1 MKQQF
6 FYLHRIGILTLFFI
20 FLVQNSEAQ
29 QFTSVLGDSADPFL
43 TYHNGYYYLTGTYG
57 GSVGARRAKTLEG
70 LRSAKAHIFYE
81 PSDGGPPG
89 DYWASEIFNIDGK
102 WYIYYTADPTTID
115 GTDQQRMYV
124 IENSSSDPY
133 IGTWTNHR
141 IFDPANDVWA
151 IDATVFEHNGSLYYV
166 WSGSDV
172 IDAIPHKPQNIYIA
186 RMANPWTL
194 ETERI
199 LLSEPTAS
207 WEGDQVNEGPEVIK
221 HGNRIF
227 IAYSTFG
234 CWTPDYRLGMIYM
247 DMNSDPLDSS
257 AWTKHDAP
265 VFQGNA
271 EVNVYGPGHHSFFKS
286 PDGIEDWFVY
296 HAVSVTEGGCNDKRS
311 VRAQRL
317 YWSADNLPVF
327 GQPIRQGEQQIV
339 PSGEVSAATG
349 TPLENGVYEVKIKS
363 SSNLSLDLD
372 NCNLDI
378 GTNVKVWN
386 DGDNRCQRWVFHATG
401 DGFYTISSYES
412 GLVLDVNNC
421 SQNEDTNIGMWKPNG
436 ADCQQWKIKEID
448 SGYFTIE
455 SRNSGKVMHVS
466 GGTTAGDNLVQRT
479 YNNQDNQKW
488 SLEKVDDY
496 QVQEGIYV
504 ISSQKSGLA
513 LELENCG
520 TANGTGLIQNTLS
533 NEECQQ
539 WEIKATGDGYY
550 SITSVMSGKSMG
562 VPNCSATPADR
573 MQTSDFANNDCQKF
587 RIVPLGVNGSFK
599 ILNKSNEMSLD
610 VDGCSLSE
618 GAEIAQY
625 PYWGADCQLWKFN
638 PVTEDKESV
647 ITDGKARFNVLTPTL
662 IRMEYSGDGVFE
674 DKKSFNITNLDL
686 PAPTFSTRVNNG
698 WREIETEKLLLRYK
712 QNSGAFDETN
722 LKITLNVNGKNT
734 ESTPWPNIFSS
745 YKSEAED
752 MTLIGGASVDSNHS
766 GYSGSG
772 FVAGLSQEGAG
783 MEWNLNENITAGNY
797 TIALKYANGT
807 GGDGQ
812 QLPRTMSLY
821 VDGNKTQL
829 SLPTTTDWK
838 TWGIFQTTL
847 SLTKG
852 PHTFKLVGDAG
863 DTFNINVDYISLNPV
878 ADFNEIYES
887 EEAILEGAA
896 AINTNHSGYT
906 GAGFVGGLEAIGSA
920 ITYRFDN
927 NLTSGDY
934 TVSIKYANGSAGDG
948 QHTTRTLSLYIDGN
962 KTQISLPKTENWGDW
977 DVFEKTVSFSPGPH
991 TIKLSCD
998 EGDSYNVNIDWLAIS
1013 PEGDPLPNAEENAE
1027 MANLGGGLRS
1037 LDIKSGEVPLWD
1049 GIMSR
1054 AGWYLLN
1061 DSKTALVESDGWVSS
1076 RPDHKGGY
1084 QDAYFFGYGTDYQ
1097 TALKDFYKITGNP
1110 PLLPRWAFGVWY
1122 SKYEPYT
1129 SNYYKETLLPKFR
1142 AEKLPLDVLVID
1154 TDWKAPNQWNGW
1166 NWNTTLFPDPQEFL
1180 DWTEDEGLA
1189 ISLNIHATIQQDDP
1203 KFAQVNATAGGLIDT
1218 NNDGRYH
1225 FDYSNKNHAKA
1236 YLDLHQPFYEQGVD
1250 FWWPDWVDEYV
1261 NLEVEGLPTET
1272 WLSHLYA
1279 KNRQER
1285 GMRPFSFARIGDGY
1299 KGYGE
1304 AGPPDMAWSDHRY
1317 TLHFTGDTFDDWE
1330 LLEFESK
1337 FTIRE
1342 ANLGIPYVSHDIGSF
1357 KGRTLSDDK
1366 YIRWLQ
1372 FGTFQP
1378 IFRLHSDD
1386 HDDSYRLPWQYPN
1399 VSEQAKDFIRL
1410 RHALVP
1416 YTYSLAHESSTG
1428 GLPIVR
1434 GMYFNYPESEES
1446 YTYDKQYFFGE
1457 NILVSPITQPGEV
1470 ASTEV
1475 WFPEG
1480 EWTNFFTNEIITGP
1494 GVQTISADYSSMAT
1508 FVKAGGIIPL
1518 KPYSDYLGQKV
1529 IDTLTLKVYTGADG
1543 LFSLYEDEGQNLE
1556 YKNGQY
1562 VITQMTYNDDAKEI
1576 TIEARQGSFSG
1587 SISKRTYDIEAYN
1600 IIPAQVLLN
1609 DENLSQIESNSGEG
1623 WWLEDGVVYIHL
1635 NERSTTEKTVIRFNE
1650 ATASIEDLE
1659 NNKGMKLY
1667 PNPSK
1672 SAFNLQIK
1680 NTSKKVK
1687 LYIYDMNGKNVY
1699 EENFKNRSEM
1709 TVSTRSLSQGIY
1721 IVKVNTTDGVFSE
1734 KLIIKN

>member
-1 MKQQF
+1 MKKHHSIKA
-6 FYLHRIGILTLFFI
+6 YLAIFTLLFFFSI
-20 FLVQNSEAQ
+20 KNSDAQ
-29 QFTSVLGDSADPFL
+29 QFTSVISDSPDPFI
-43 TYHNGYYYLTGTYG
+43 TYQNGYYYLTGTYG

-70 LRSAKAHIFYE
+70 LRSAKAHIFYG
-81 PSDGGPPG
+81 PSAGGPPG
-89 DYWASEIFNIDGK
+89 DYWASEIFKIDGK
-102 WYIYYTADPTTID
+102 WYIYYTADPTTIA

-124 IENSSSDPY
+124 IENSAEDPY
-133 IGTWTNHR
+133 TGSWTNHR
-141 IFDPANDVWA
+141 VFDPANDVWA

-172 IDAIPHKPQNIYIA
+172 IDEIPHKPQNIYIS
-186 RMANPWTL
+186 RMSNPWTL
-194 ETERI
+194 ETERV

-234 CWTPDYRLGMIYM
+234 CWTPNYRLGMLYM
-247 DMNSDPLDSS
+247 DSNSDPLDPT

-271 EVNVYGPGHHSFFKS
+271 EVDVYGPGHHCFFKS
-286 PDGIEDWFVY
+286 PDGSEDWFAY

-339 PSGEVSAATG
+339 PSGEVAAATG

-401 DGFYTISSYES
+401 DGFYTISSYAS

-436 ADCQQWKIKEID
+436 ADCQQWKINEVE

-455 SRNSGKVMHVS
+455 SRNSGKVIHVS
-466 GGTTAGDNLVQRT
+466 GGTSAGDNVVQHT

-496 QVQEGIYV
+496 LLQDGIYV

-520 TANGTGLIQNTLS
+520 TENGTGLIQNTLS
-533 NEECQQ
+533 NEACQQ
-539 WEIKATGDGYY
+539 WEVKATGDGYY
-550 SITSVMSGKSMG
+550 SITSVSSGKAMG
-562 VPNCSATPADR
+562 APNCSATPTDR
-573 MQTSDFANNDCQKF
+573 IQTSDFVDHDCQKF
-587 RIVPLGVNGSFK
+587 RILPLGVNKSFK
-599 ILNKSNEMSLD
+599 ILVKSNEMSLD

-618 GAEIAQY
+618 GAQIAQY
-625 PYWGADCQLWKFN
+625 PYWGADCQLWKFDR
-638 PVTEDKESV
+638 VTENKGSLV
-647 ITDGKARFNVLTPTL
+647 TDGKARFNVLTPTL

-686 PAPTFSTRVNNG
+686 PTPTYVTRVNNG
-698 WREIETEKLLLRYK
+698 WREIETEELVLRYK

-722 LKITLNVNGKNT
+722 LSVTLNGNGENREAK
-734 ESTPWPNIFSS
+734 PWPKIFSS
-745 YKSEAED
+745 YKREAED
-752 MTLIGGASVDSNHS
+752 MTLIGGANVDANHS

-772 FVAGLSQEGAG
+772 FVAGLSQQGAG
-783 MEWNLNENITAGNY
+783 IAWNLNEQIAAGNY
-797 TIALKYANGT
+797 TIAIKYANGT
-807 GGDGQ
+807 GGDAQ
-812 QLPRTMSLY
+812 HVPRTMSLY
-821 VDGNKTQL
+821 VDGIQSQV
-829 SLPTTTDWK
+829 SLPITADWD
-838 TWGIFQTTL
+838 TWNILQNTI

-852 PHTFKLVGDAG
+852 THSFKLIGDAG
-863 DTFNINVDYISLNPV
+863 DTMNVNVDYITLNPI
-878 ADFNEIYES
+878 AHFNEVYEA
-887 EEAILEGAA
+887 EEAILAGTAA
-896 AINTNHSGYT
+896 VNTNHPGYT
-906 GAGFVGGLEAIGSA
+906 GSGFVGGLEAVGSA

-927 NLTSGDY
+927 LSNAGDY

-948 QHTTRTLSLYIDGN
+948 QHITRTLSLYIDGN
-962 KTQISLPKTENWGDW
+962 KTQIALPKTENWGDW
-977 DVFEKTVSFSPGPH
+977 NIFQKTLSFSTGPH
-991 TIKLSCD
+991 TLRLSCD
-998 EGDSYNVNIDWLAIS
+998 EGDSYNVNIDWLAVS
-1013 PEGDPLPNAEENAE
+1013 PDGDPIPDAEDPTGT
-1027 MANLGGGLRS
+1027 ANLGGGLRS

-1049 GIMSR
+1049 GILSR

-1061 DSKTALVESDGWVSS
+1061 DSKTALMESDGWVSS
-1076 RPDHKGGY
+1076 RPTHEGGY
-1084 QDAYFFGYGTDYQ
+1084 QDAYFFGYGTAYQ
-1097 TALKDFYKITGNP
+1097 TALKDFYKLTGNP

-1129 SNYYKETLLPKFR
+1129 SSYYAETLLPKFR
-1142 AEKLPLDVLVID
+1142 AEKLPIDVLVID
-1154 TDWKAPNQWNGW
+1154 TDWKAPNPWNGW
-1166 NWNTTLFPDPQEFL
+1166 NWNTNLFPDPQEFL
-1180 DWTEDEGLA
+1180 DWTAQEGLTIA
-1189 ISLNIHATIQQDDP
+1189 LNVHATIQQDDP
-1203 KFAQVNATAGGLIDT
+1203 KFAQANATAGGLIDT

-1225 FDYSNKNHAKA
+1225 FDYSKKKHAEA
-1236 YLDLHQPFYEQGVD
+1236 YFKLHQPFYEQGVD
-1250 FWWPDWVDEYV
+1250 LWWPDWVDEYV
-1261 NLEVEGLPTET
+1261 DLEVAGLPTET

-1279 KNRQER
+1279 NDRQER
-1285 GMRPFSFARIGDGY
+1285 GMRAFSFARIGDGY

-1304 AGPPDMAWSDHRY
+1304 AGPPNMAWSDHRY

-1342 ANLGIPYVSHDIGSF
+1342 ANLGIPYVSHDMGSF

-1378 IFRLHSDD
+1378 VFRLHSDD
-1386 HDDSYRLPWQYPN
+1386 HEDSYRLPWQYPN
-1399 VSEQAKDFIRL
+1399 VTEQAKDFIRL

-1416 YTYSLAHESSTG
+1416 YTYSLAHESATG

-1434 GMYFNYPESEES
+1434 GMYFYYPQSEES
-1446 YTYDKQYFFGE
+1446 YSYEKQYFFGE
-1457 NILVSPITQPGEV
+1457 NILVSPITQPGAV
-1470 ASTEV
+1470 ASTDV

-1480 EWTNFFTNEIITGP
+1480 EWTNYFTNEVITGP
-1494 GVQTISADYSSMAT
+1494 AVQTIAADYSSMAT

-1518 KPYSDYLGQKV
+1518 QPYSDYLGQKPT
-1529 IDTLTLKVYTGADG
+1529 DTLILKLYTGASG
-1543 LFSLYEDEGQNLE
+1543 EFSLYEDEGKNLG
-1556 YKNGQY
+1556 YKDGQY
-1562 VITQMTYNDDAKEI
+1562 ATTLMKYNEESKKF
-1576 TIEARQGSFSG
+1576 TIEPPQGSFPG

-1600 IIPAQVLLN
+1600 ILPKQVLVNGKKL
-1609 DENLSQIESNSGEG
+1609 DEIEANTGQG
-1623 WWLEDGVVYIHL
+1623 WWLENGVVYIHL
-1635 NERSTTEKTVIRFNE
+1635 NERSVLEETVITFTE
-1650 ATASIEDLE
+1650 ATASVKDSEL
-1659 NNKGMKLY
+1659 NRGMKLY

-1672 SAFNLQIK
+1672 STFNLKFDNLSPVIK
-1680 NTSKKVK
+1680 
-1687 LYIYDMNGKNVY
+1687 LFIYDLNGKKIH
-1699 EENFKNRSEM
+1699 EENFKNRKEM
-1709 TVSTRSLSQGIY
+1709 IVDTHFLSHGVY
-1721 IVKVNTTDGVFSE
+1721 IVKAETKQGVFSE
-1734 KLIIKN
+1734 KLLIN